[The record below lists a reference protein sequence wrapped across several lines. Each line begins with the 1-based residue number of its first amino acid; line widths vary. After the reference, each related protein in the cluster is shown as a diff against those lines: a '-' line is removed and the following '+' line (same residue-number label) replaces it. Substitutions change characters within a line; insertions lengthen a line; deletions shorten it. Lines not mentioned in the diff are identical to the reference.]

1 MKKERQHIQLI
12 FGIVELR
19 EEISSLL
26 NNNFDIDFSKD
37 EIIIT
42 VGGSEGLYAAMTA
55 LLNLGEKVLVP
66 SIAYPTYES
75 ISKIIGCE
83 VINYDLNEDFSVN
96 IESLKEGIKQG
107 ENF

>member
-1 MKKERQHIQLI
+1 
-12 FGIVELR
+12 
-19 EEISSLL
+19 
-26 NNNFDIDFSKD
+26 
-37 EIIIT
+37 
-42 VGGSEGLYAAMTA
+42 MTA
-55 LLNLGEKVLVP
+55 LLNPGEKVLVP
-66 SIAYPTYES
+66 SIAYPAYES